1 MTGRLASVV
10 RRVGGHFGS
19 SPDSGSMERRVRF
32 PRPGSV
38 EIEEFTADPPEP
50 GRVAIRTHYSLI
62 STGTELTVFES
73 AFEAGTHWEDYARFP
88 FRPGYSAVGVVVARG
103 DGVLGLNVGD
113 RVAFRAPHASYHVT
127 SPAKC
132 TRVPDGIDLAD
143 AVWFALAKIAY
154 VGAQAARH
162 AACDSVV
169 VIGAGPVGQMSI
181 RWASASGA
189 KAVVAVAR
197 SARRLELARRGGATD
212 VAQVDVTTA
221 REAVTEKLGGVQPD
235 VVIDTTGNPDV
246 LPAALRLVRDR
257 GRVVVLGDTGMPS
270 KQHLTSDLIVR
281 GVEIVG
287 AHDSH
292 APTGDAESV
301 INELFFDLVVK
312 GTFSLDGLNTHTLL
326 PTDCVTAYQLA
337 RDRRAET
344 IGIVFDWRAN
354 SDGR

>member
-1 MTGRLASVV
+1 MEQRLQ
-10 RRVGGHFGS
+10 
-19 SPDSGSMERRVRF
+19 F
-32 PRPGSV
+32 PRPGCV
-38 EIEEFTADPPEP
+38 EIEEFTAEVPQP
-50 GRVAIRTHYSLI
+50 GRVAIRTHYSLM
-62 STGTELTVFES
+62 STGTELTVFNGS
-73 AFEAGTHWEDYARFP
+73 FEAGTHWEAYARFP

-113 RVAFRAPHASYHVT
+113 RVAFRAPHTSYHVT

-132 TRVPDGIDLAD
+132 TRVPEGIDLAD

-154 VGAQAARH
+154 VGAQVARH
-162 AACDSVV
+162 AAGDSVV
-169 VIGAGPVGQMSI
+169 VMGAGPVGQMSI

-189 KAVVAVAR
+189 KPIVAVAR
-197 SARRLELARRGGATD
+197 SAGRLELARRGGATD

-221 REAVTEKLGGVQPD
+221 AEVVTEKLGGVQPD

-270 KQHLTSDLIVR
+270 KQHLTSDLVVR

-292 APTGDAESV
+292 APAGDPESV
-301 INELFFDLVVK
+301 INELFFDLVLK

-326 PTDCVTAYQLA
+326 PSDCVAAYEFA
-337 RDRRAET
+337 RDRRPET

-354 SDGR
+354 TDGR

>member
-1 MTGRLASVV
+1 MTDRLAAVV
-10 RRVGGHFGS
+10 RRFGS
-19 SPDSGSMERRVRF
+19 SPKNDSAENRLTF

-38 EIEEFTADPPEP
+38 ELEEFTADPPGQ
-50 GRVAIRTHYSLI
+50 GRVAIRAHYSLI

-88 FRPGYSAVGVVVARG
+88 FRPGYSAVGVVVGRG
-103 DGVLGLNVGD
+103 DDVVGLDVGD
-113 RVAFRAPHASYHVT
+113 RVAFRAPHTSYHVT
-127 SPAKC
+127 SPTKC
-132 TRVPDGIDLAD
+132 TRVPEGVDLAD

-162 AACDSVV
+162 AAGDSVV
-169 VIGAGPVGQMSI
+169 VVGAGPIGQMSI

-189 KAVVAVAR
+189 QAVVAVAR

-221 REAVTEKLGGVQPD
+221 AEAVTERLAGVAPD
-235 VVIDTTGNPDV
+235 VVIDTTGNPGV

-270 KQHLTSDLIVR
+270 KQHLTSDLVVR

-292 APTGDAESV
+292 VPAGEAEGV
-301 INELFFDLVVK
+301 INELFFDAVVK
-312 GTFSLDGLNTHTLL
+312 GRFSLDGLTTHTLL
-326 PTDCVTAYQLA
+326 PTDCVAAYELA

-344 IGIVFDWRAN
+344 IGIVFDWRA
-354 SDGR
+354 SADGR

>member
-1 MTGRLASVV
+1 MTGRLAGAV
-10 RRVGGHFGS
+10 RRVGRHFGS
-19 SPDSGSMERRVRF
+19 KPAGGSIEQRLRF

-50 GRVAIRTHYSLI
+50 GRVAITTHYSLI

-113 RVAFRAPHASYHVT
+113 RVAFRAPHTSYHVT

-143 AVWFALAKIAY
+143 AVWFALAKIARM
-154 VGAQAARH
+154 GAQAARH
-162 AACDSVV
+162 AAGDSVV
-169 VIGAGPVGQMSI
+169 VIGAGPIGQMSV
-181 RWASASGA
+181 RWASASDA

-197 SARRLELARRGGATD
+197 SARRLELALRGGATD
-212 VAQVDVTTA
+212 IAQVDVTTA
-221 REAVTEKLGGVQPD
+221 VEAVTETLGGAQPD
-235 VVIDTTGNPDV
+235 VVIDTTGNPGV

-257 GRVVVLGDTGMPS
+257 GRVVVLGNTGRPS
-270 KQHLTSDLIVR
+270 KQHLTSDLVVR

-292 APTGDAESV
+292 APAGDAESV

-312 GTFSLDGLNTHTLL
+312 DKFSLDGLNTHTLL
-326 PTDCVTAYQLA
+326 PTDCVAAYELA
-337 RDRRAET
+337 RDHRAET

-354 SDGR
+354 SDDR